1 MMMTILWELGS
12 PYFQTKGRGKS
23 RLGRVGALESRDA
36 LDLCFPSMGVKFHIK
51 SIMDHPYHCFLGII
65 WDHIVKCPSQSYL
78 IIIHGHQW
86 TSANVIHRDALVQAL
101 HLPSTAP
108 CRNSWA
114 D

>member
-65 WDHIVKCPSQSYL
+65 LLNAQVNHI
-78 IIIHGHQW
+78 
-86 TSANVIHRDALVQAL
+86 
-101 HLPSTAP
+101 
-108 CRNSWA
+108 
-114 D
+114 